1 MTTVPE
7 EMTLFGASP
16 CGETLP
22 GSGAEGADA
31 ECLRSGPFT
40 LRRYAQGRVSAV
52 SSRGYVLLFCLSG
65 SVELRL
71 HSFSYRLTPRCVA
84 VVDVGQL
91 VECRCSAHTELLE
104 YAPRGGRFAFRVAGD
119 VLPAFTV
126 VPSRARLNSWAG
138 TVSRRIR
145 AGASFERDSSCAVR
159 VQLRDLSG
167 GVLPYPLSCAAGCP
181 RWNRCAAVAGY
192 GDWSAGNISVAGAG
206 DPARPL
212 RERVVTA
219 VAAAVGIG
227 FWGGLLLYGTWVELR
242 LLLG

>member
-52 SSRGYVLLFCLSG
+52 SSRGYVLLFCLRG

-167 GVLPYPLSCAAGCP
+167 GVLPYPL
-181 RWNRCAAVAGY
+181 GY
-192 GDWSAGNISVAGAG
+192 GDWSAENICVAGAG

-212 RERVVTA
+212 SERVVTA